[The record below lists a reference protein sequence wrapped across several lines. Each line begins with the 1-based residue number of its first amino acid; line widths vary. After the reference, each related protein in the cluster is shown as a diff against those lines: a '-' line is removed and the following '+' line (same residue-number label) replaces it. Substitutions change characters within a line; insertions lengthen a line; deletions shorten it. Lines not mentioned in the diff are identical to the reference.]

1 MINKEKL
8 ILNIKADL
16 FNLNEAITGLNKSFE
31 KCLDLIDKQEKTFE
45 NYESIDSII
54 IKFARI
60 SDIYT
65 QKILTSLMILSI
77 EKPEGFIDKVNI
89 CEKLGIIESA
99 TDLGHI
105 RDLRNSV
112 THDYEGDVVNRIF
125 LDTMKYTPILLSN
138 IDTTKQYLK
147 KFDIN

>member
-8 ILNIKADL
+8 KQHLKVELQNLTKSADILYKSYDSCKNIVYP
-16 FNLNEAITGLNKSFE
+16 FNFLENEKVDALTIRL
-31 KCLDLIDKQEKTFE
+31 
-45 NYESIDSII
+45 
-54 IKFARI
+54 ARS

-65 QKILTSLMILSI
+65 QKILTSVLLLQK
-77 EKPEGFIDKVNI
+77 EQVDGFLDKVNI

>member
-8 ILNIKADL
+8 ILNIKTDL

-89 CEKLGIIESA
+89 CEKLGIIDSA
-99 TDLGHI
+99 EELSVIREIRNYTSHEYASSMVNTIFKSIMKHI
-105 RDLRNSV
+105 
-112 THDYEGDVVNRIF
+112 
-125 LDTMKYTPILLSN
+125 PILLNN
-138 IDTTKQYLK
+138 IKTTKQYLK
-147 KFDIN
+147 KFDI